1 MDAGYQGLQTFA
13 PTFGGSGFGI
23 EFLTGPIELER
34 RREQLSVILYH
45 FIGFEFVHHVFLVF
59 LFLQAYRL
67 LESWLAALEAGH

>member
-1 MDAGYQGLQTFA
+1 MDAGYQGLQTFV
-13 PTFGGSGFGI
+13 PTVGGSGSGI
-23 EFLTGPIELER
+23 EFATGPNELKR

-45 FIGFEFVHHVFLVF
+45 FIGFEFVYHVFLVF